1 MGAVPRA
8 GRDARRR
15 DGSTERD
22 LVPTPLALVLLASS
36 AAALAMAPAVLPR
49 SYSWIEHTTS
59 EAAGQGVPGAWLA
72 RSGFV
77 LFGAGVGLVVRRRRG
92 RWTPL
97 AVVAH
102 AGFALS
108 MVAVAV
114 FPSRS
119 WTEAPYDARPDL
131 LHSVAATA
139 MGFCFV
145 IGVVALMG
153 EERRPG
159 RRWGDAVA
167 VGAAIVLPLAMTAW
181 PSSAGASQRV
191 MFLVAYLWYGREV
204 VTWSSEQEVG

>member
-1 MGAVPRA
+1 MRGVRSA
-8 GRDARRR
+8 GREARPR
-15 DGSTERD
+15 DGSSERNP
-22 LVPTPLALVLLASS
+22 VPIFALVLLASS
-36 AAALAMAPAVLPR
+36 ALALAIAPAVLPR

-77 LFGAGVGLVVRRRRG
+77 LFGASVGLVVRCRRD
-92 RWTPL
+92 RWNPV

-102 AGFALS
+102 AGFAVS

-119 WTEAPYDARPDL
+119 WTGASYDAPLDV

-139 MGFCFV
+139 MGVCFV

-153 EERRPG
+153 ERRRPA
-159 RRWGDAVA
+159 RRWGDALA
-167 VGAAIVLPLAMTAW
+167 VGASVVLPLAMTVW

-204 VTWSSEQEVG
+204 LSGASEQEVG